1 MRTADEMLKLIL
13 DEAESDPHVFAVGL
27 QGSQSHGLDVD
38 LFSDF
43 DVVYIVDR
51 LLPYLDDPH
60 WIDRFGKRRI
70 LQTPDDFY
78 DSNFSRDTATRFTW
92 LMQFD
97 DRNRIDLTLIEKEDK
112 AIQSLH
118 MKIILDKTG
127 EIASRVSTLET
138 HPSPVFNDTEFHDT
152 VNEFWWLTYYVA
164 KGIVRKEELYAKAC
178 FDILLAMTAK
188 VLRWTV
194 VETNEDAR
202 IGKFDRH
209 LQRYL
214 DPSLY
219 QGYLECFPTY
229 RLDDL
234 AHKLIYCMA
243 YFEEVAHRLADTRS
257 LKILEDTQSIQNEIG
272 SILKETEGLGL

>member
-1 MRTADEMLKLIL
+1 MRTPEEMLKLIL
-13 DEAESDPHVFAVGL
+13 DVADRDPHVFAVGL
-27 QGSQSHGLDVD
+27 QGSRSRDRDVD
-38 LFSDF
+38 RFSDF
-43 DVVYIVDR
+43 DVVYVVDR
-51 LLPYLDDPH
+51 LLPYLDDPQ

-78 DSNFSRDTATRFTW
+78 NSNFNRNTASKFTW

-112 AIQSLH
+112 ALESLQ
-118 MKIILDKTG
+118 MKVILDKTG
-127 EIASRVSTLET
+127 GIASRVPTLET
-138 HPSPVFNDTEFHDT
+138 HPNPVFDEAEFRDT

-164 KGIVRKEELYAKAC
+164 KGIVRREELYAKAC
-178 FDILLAMTAK
+178 FDILLDMTAK

-194 VETNEDAR
+194 FETNEDAR

-214 DPSLY
+214 DPLLY
-219 QGYLECFPTY
+219 QGYLECFPTC

-234 AHKLIYCMA
+234 ARRLIRCMT
-243 YFEEVAHRLADTRS
+243 YFEEAAQRLADRRS
-257 LKILEDTQSIQNEIG
+257 LKMMEDTQTIQNEIT

>member
-27 QGSQSHGLDVD
+27 QGSRSHGLDVD
-38 LFSDF
+38 VFSDF

-51 LLPYLDDPH
+51 LSPYLDDPH
-60 WIDRFGKRRI
+60 WIDRFGTLRI

-78 DSNFSRDTATRFTW
+78 DSGFDRHIATKFTW

-97 DRNRIDLTLIEKEDK
+97 DRNRIDLTLIEKESE

-127 EIASRVSTLET
+127 EITSRVSTVET
-138 HPSPVFNDTEFHDT
+138 HLNPLFNDAEFRDT

-164 KGIVRKEELYAKAC
+164 KGIVRREELYAKAY
-178 FDILLAMTAK
+178 FDILLDMTAK

-214 DPSLY
+214 DPLLY
-219 QGYLECFPTY
+219 QGYLECFPTC

-234 AHKLIYCMA
+234 ARKLILCMA
-243 YFEEVAHRLADTRS
+243 YFEEVAHRLADRRS
-257 LKILEDTQSIQNEIG
+257 VKITEDTQAIQNEIYA
-272 SILKETEGLGL
+272 ILKENIGLKL